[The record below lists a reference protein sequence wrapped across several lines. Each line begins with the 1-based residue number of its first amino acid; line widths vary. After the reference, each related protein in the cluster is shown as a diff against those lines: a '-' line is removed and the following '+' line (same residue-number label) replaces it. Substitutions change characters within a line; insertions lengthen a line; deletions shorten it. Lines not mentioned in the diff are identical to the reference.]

1 MALGAEAAVIYSL
14 ILQEAGWLV
23 ALGIGLGTVLSV
35 VAATAGRKMLFG
47 VSSWDLQTLL
57 AVAALL
63 GGSALAASFL
73 PARRATK
80 VNPVEALKTE

>member
-35 VAATAGRKMLFG
+35 VAAKAGRKMLFG